1 MTEKKKS
8 GKLTKKLA
16 LSVVHVLKS
25 VLRSAW
31 LWVKQKRLKRLKGT
45 NKVSLLEKYGYT
57 EEMAAELCKARGLY
71 SPAYEYSVRNG
82 CWFCP
87 NCRMSE
93 FAEFKRRHP
102 ELWQKLLELG
112 KVENRVS
119 KGFCYGKSIE
129 MIDETI
135 SMQAAQVRIEDIEE
149 K

>member
-1 MTEKKKS
+1 MINRSCKVGPIRTFLKENW
-8 GKLTKKLA
+8 LTDCINYVGIA
-16 LSVVHVLKS
+16 IDEP
-25 VLRSAW
+25 
-31 LWVKQKRLKRLKGT
+31 KRLKRLDGT
-45 NKVSLLEKYGYT
+45 NKVSLLAKYGYT
-57 EEMAAELCKARGLY
+57 EKMAEELCKARGLY
-71 SPAYEYSVRNG
+71 SPAYEYLARNG

-102 ELWQKLLELG
+102 ELWQKLLDLG

-119 KGFCYGKSIE
+119 PGFCYGKTIE